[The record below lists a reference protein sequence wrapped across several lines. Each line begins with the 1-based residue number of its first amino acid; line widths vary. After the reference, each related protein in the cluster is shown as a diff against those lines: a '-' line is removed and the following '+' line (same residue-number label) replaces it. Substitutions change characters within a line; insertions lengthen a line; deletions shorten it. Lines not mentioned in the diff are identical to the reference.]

1 MEKEEIIEKGYGNVT
16 FGSEGIR
23 PGEYIEREKGE
34 LEKGTWGSSSASTE
48 MVRKEATGRVGEKG
62 EEEKGQTAGDRV
74 LSRHLAEEN
83 RDEEEKR
90 ISGEGKGR
98 NLAEERKEDQQT
110 REDEHEFL
118 RHLVQDTSQE
128 IAPTMSEVT
137 VAPGH
142 DTTAIKAMIL
152 AAAAEEIDRG
162 ETTMQAMVVAA
173 AAATELGKK
182 NEDDDC
188 GGGSKTK

>member
-1 MEKEEIIEKGYGNVT
+1 MIEKGYGNVT

-23 PGEYIEREKGE
+23 PGEYIERKKGE

-48 MVRKEATGRVGEKG
+48 MVCREGTGSGWKKGVRRKR
-62 EEEKGQTAGDRV
+62 DR
-74 LSRHLAEEN
+74 R
-83 RDEEEKR
+83 RGIGYCRGIWRRQIGTKRKKR
-90 ISGEGKGR
+90 IWGEGKNR

-118 RHLVQDTSQE
+118 RYLIQDTSEE

-142 DTTAIKAMIL
+142 DTTAIKAMIV

-173 AAATELGKK
+173 AATELDKK
-182 NEDDDC
+182 
-188 GGGSKTK
+188 